1 MDSSS
6 IPCSTRHSVASDGAP
21 FPSMPILRN
30 LFRLCLPNAIISE
43 RPTWPEARPSIIS
56 IMMSARQWRIFPLP
70 ALRKS
75 GTEVAKSISSPRML
89 PRNLDLFCNF
99 VYRFDAYAP
108 VRLIW
113 SGAFMGETI
122 TVPSDLVRIVDG
134 KASAC
139 GHLPA
144 VPVMVFYHD
153 SLSCSSC
160 QISHLADIQSI
171 YELSDSLGTFEVMTI
186 FSPRLE
192 EYDQVLRDLE
202 IREFEYPVYLDVTGS
217 FVSPNGCIPSDR
229 RFHSFLTDSD
239 RHPVFVGS
247 PISGDRLWELF
258 EQALERIGE

>member
-1 MDSSS
+1 MKR
-6 IPCSTRHSVASDGAP
+6 ITV
-21 FPSMPILRN
+21 L
-30 LFRLCLPNAIISE
+30 LLCLSALSCCTERRIS
-43 RPTWPEARPSIIS
+43 R
-56 IMMSARQWRIFPLP
+56 
-70 ALRKS
+70 
-75 GTEVAKSISSPRML
+75 
-89 PRNLDLFCNF
+89 DLKT
-99 VYRFDAYAP
+99 
-108 VRLIW
+108 
-113 SGAFMGETI
+113 FMGETI

-134 KASAC
+134 KTSVC
-139 GHLPA
+139 GQMPA

-186 FSPRLE
+186 FSPGPE

-202 IREFEYPVYLDVTGS
+202 IREFEYPVYVDVTGS
-217 FVSPNGCIPSDR
+217 FVSSNGCIPSDR